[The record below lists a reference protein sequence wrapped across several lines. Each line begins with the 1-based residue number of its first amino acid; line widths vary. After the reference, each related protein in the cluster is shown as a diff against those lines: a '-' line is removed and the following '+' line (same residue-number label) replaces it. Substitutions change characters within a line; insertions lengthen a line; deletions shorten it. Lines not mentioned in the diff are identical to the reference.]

1 MGVRNEWKLRR
12 KRSRL
17 LPAFLLSEAKRSETQ
32 RQQNRVAKRAGSV
45 L

>member
-1 MGVRNEWKLRR
+1 MGVKKEGKLRR
-12 KRSRL
+12 KRSRML
-17 LPAFLLSEAKRSETQ
+17 SAFLLSEAKRSETQ